1 MICIEKV
8 LTQPVPSDI
17 YTIGAP
23 EDVLFFDIE
32 TTGLSARSAGLYL
45 IGVLTYTADASI
57 AKDRNIAS
65 SSDEAQLS
73 AGPSAHRAAS
83 APTSR
88 TTSPDS
94 NEPEAAGHWTLLQY
108 FCEDV
113 ADEPAVL
120 QAFFELLRTKKILI
134 SYNGDGFD
142 IPFLRHMVE
151 QYRLRAS
158 RPHHS
163 TALHERA
170 NCPATDESAI
180 ADARPLYSFD
190 TVESFDLF
198 KKFRPLKRLLGL
210 PDLKLK
216 SCERFLGIDRE
227 DRFTGGELIEVYF
240 EWQKTKAPALLDT
253 LLLHNAEDI
262 ANLPNLL
269 PLHRYRSLPH
279 SDFQLRAHEC
289 LQDGT
294 TPIVHLSFT
303 LLSPMSPSAHAP
315 VENGTREATD
325 DRRQHDTE
333 TGVSDAREVTNDRRL
348 HCTDAS
354 ENGTREA
361 TDDRR
366 QHGTETDENDA
377 REVTDDRRLHW
388 PALTLPKPMDLR
400 GDFWALH
407 AEGSAVELYV
417 QLFEGE
423 RKLFFADFEHY
434 YYLPAEDQVIH
445 QSLAAF
451 VDRSARKKAC
461 ARNCYQRVSG
471 CFLPECS
478 EVYTPA
484 LRAEY
489 RDKLRYAQYSD
500 TLFDDEAKA
509 VAYLKSFLEAAL

>member
-1 MICIEKV
+1 MICIKKV

-45 IGVLTYTADASI
+45 IGILTYTD
-57 AKDRNIAS
+57 KN
-65 SSDEAQLS
+65 
-73 AGPSAHRAAS
+73 
-83 APTSR
+83 
-88 TTSPDS
+88 
-94 NEPEAAGHWTLLQY
+94 WTLLQY

-120 QAFFELLRTKKILI
+120 QAFFELLCTKKILI

-151 QYRLRAS
+151 QYGLHAP

-163 TALHERA
+163 TAPRDRVDCLD
-170 NCPATDESAI
+170 TDSSTI
-180 ADARPLYSFD
+180 ADTRPLYSFD

-198 KKFRPLKRLLGL
+198 KKFRPLKHLLGL

-269 PLHRYRSLPH
+269 PLLRYRSLPH
-279 SDFQLRAHEC
+279 SDFQLRAHER
-289 LQDGT
+289 LQDGG
-294 TPIVHLSFT
+294 TPLVHLSFT
-303 LLSPMSPSAHAP
+303 LLSPMSPSAHATA
-315 VENGTREATD
+315 ENATREA
-325 DRRQHDTE
+325 
-333 TGVSDAREVTNDRRL
+333 
-348 HCTDAS
+348 
-354 ENGTREA
+354 
-361 TDDRR
+361 
-366 QHGTETDENDA
+366 
-377 REVTDDRRLHW
+377 TDDRRLHW

-423 RKLFFADFEHY
+423 RKLFFTDFEHY

-445 QSLAAF
+445 QSLAEF

-500 TLFDDEAKA
+500 TLFDDEAKT
-509 VAYLKSFLEAAL
+509 VAYLKSFLVYGV

>member
-1 MICIEKV
+1 MIRIEKA

-45 IGVLTYTADASI
+45 IGMLTYTD
-57 AKDRNIAS
+57 KK
-65 SSDEAQLS
+65 
-73 AGPSAHRAAS
+73 
-83 APTSR
+83 
-88 TTSPDS
+88 
-94 NEPEAAGHWTLLQY
+94 WTLLQF

-120 QAFFELLRTKKILI
+120 QAFFELLRTKKTLI

-142 IPFLRHMVE
+142 IPFLRHMLE
-151 QYRLRAS
+151 QYGL
-158 RPHHS
+158 P
-163 TALHERA
+163 
-170 NCPATDESAI
+170 
-180 ADARPLYSFD
+180 YSFD

-198 KKFRPLKRLLGL
+198 KQFRPLKRLLNL

-269 PLHRYRSLPH
+269 PLLRYRALPH
-279 SDFQLRAHEC
+279 SDFQLRAHER
-289 LQDGT
+289 LQDAGT
-294 TPIVHLSFT
+294 PLVHLSFT

-315 VENGTREATD
+315 AENGTREMTD
-325 DRRQHDTE
+325 ARRQHW
-333 TGVSDAREVTNDRRL
+333 
-348 HCTDAS
+348 S
-354 ENGTREA
+354 E
-361 TDDRR
+361 
-366 QHGTETDENDA
+366 H
-377 REVTDDRRLHW
+377 
-388 PALTLPKPMDLR
+388 ALPQPMDLR

-407 AEGSAVELYV
+407 AEGSAIELYV

-445 QSLAAF
+445 QSLAEF

-484 LRAEY
+484 LQAEY

-500 TLFDDEAKA
+500 ALFDDAAKA
-509 VAYLKSFLEAAL
+509 AAYLKSFLEAAL

>member
-1 MICIEKV
+1 MKGKVHMICIEKV

-32 TTGLSARSAGLYL
+32 TTGLSARNAGLYL
-45 IGVLTYTADASI
+45 IGVLTYTAATSI
-57 AKDRNIAS
+57 AEESNTAS
-65 SSDEAQLS
+65 SSDEAQIS
-73 AGPSAHRAAS
+73 AVPSAHRAAS
-83 APTSR
+83 APES
-88 TTSPDS
+88 
-94 NEPEAAGHWTLLQY
+94 AGHWTLLQY

-120 QAFFELLRTKKILI
+120 QAFFELLCTKKILI

-142 IPFLRHMVE
+142 IPFLRHMLE
-151 QYRLRAS
+151 QYGL
-158 RPHHS
+158 P
-163 TALHERA
+163 
-170 NCPATDESAI
+170 
-180 ADARPLYSFD
+180 YSFD

-198 KKFRPLKRLLGL
+198 KKFRPLKHLLGL

-269 PLHRYRSLPH
+269 PLLRYRSLPH
-279 SDFQLRAHEC
+279 SDFRLRAHER
-289 LQDGT
+289 LQDGV
-294 TPIVHLSFT
+294 TPLVHLSFT
-303 LLSPMSPSAHAP
+303 FLSPMPPSAHAP
-315 VENGTREATD
+315 VENGTHEA
-325 DRRQHDTE
+325 
-333 TGVSDAREVTNDRRL
+333 
-348 HCTDAS
+348 
-354 ENGTREA
+354 
-361 TDDRR
+361 
-366 QHGTETDENDA
+366 
-377 REVTDDRRLHW
+377 TDDRRLHW

-445 QSLAAF
+445 QSLAEF

-461 ARNCYQRVSG
+461 ARNCYQRVTG
-471 CFLPECS
+471 CFLPELS

-509 VAYLKSFLEAAL
+509 IAYLKSFLAYGV

>member
-1 MICIEKV
+1 MIRIEKA
-8 LTQPVPSDI
+8 LTQPVPTDI

-45 IGVLTYTADASI
+45 IGILTYTD
-57 AKDRNIAS
+57 KN
-65 SSDEAQLS
+65 
-73 AGPSAHRAAS
+73 
-83 APTSR
+83 
-88 TTSPDS
+88 
-94 NEPEAAGHWTLLQY
+94 WTLLQY

-120 QAFFELLRTKKILI
+120 QAFFTLLRTKKTLI

-142 IPFLRHMVE
+142 IPFLRHMLE
-151 QYRLRAS
+151 QYGL
-158 RPHHS
+158 P
-163 TALHERA
+163 
-170 NCPATDESAI
+170 
-180 ADARPLYSFD
+180 YSFD
-190 TVESFDLF
+190 AVESFDLF
-198 KKFRPLKRLLGL
+198 KQFRPLKRLLNL

-240 EWQKTKAPALLDT
+240 EWQKTKVPALLDT

-269 PLHRYRSLPH
+269 PLLRYRALPH
-279 SDFQLRAHEC
+279 SDFQLRAHER
-289 LQDGT
+289 LQDGG
-294 TPIVHLSFT
+294 TPLVHLSFT
-303 LLSPMSPSAHAP
+303 LLSPMPPSAHAP
-315 VENGTREATD
+315 AKNGTREVQDERRPHCPDTEEND
-325 DRRQHDTE
+325 DR
-333 TGVSDAREVTNDRRL
+333 EVQD
-348 HCTDAS
+348 
-354 ENGTREA
+354 E
-361 TDDRR
+361 RR
-366 QHGTETDENDA
+366 Q
-377 REVTDDRRLHW
+377 HW
-388 PALTLPKPMDLR
+388 PALALPRPMDLR

-445 QSLAAF
+445 QSLAEF

-478 EVYTPA
+478 EVYSPA
-484 LRAEY
+484 LQAEY

-500 TLFDDEAKA
+500 ALFDDEVKA
-509 VAYLKSFLEAAL
+509 AAYLKSFLQTAL

>member
-1 MICIEKV
+1 MIRIEKV

-45 IGVLTYTADASI
+45 IGVLTYTVATSI
-57 AKDRNIAS
+57 AEESNTAS
-65 SSDEAQLS
+65 SSDEAQIS
-73 AGPSAHRAAS
+73 AIPSAHRAAN
-83 APTSR
+83 APTSS
-88 TTSPDS
+88 TASPDTS
-94 NEPEAAGHWTLLQY
+94 APEAAGHWTLLQY
-108 FCEDV
+108 FCENV

-120 QAFFELLRTKKILI
+120 QAFFDLLRTKKILI

-151 QYRLRAS
+151 QYGLRAP

-163 TALHERA
+163 TALHDRVD
-170 NCPATDESAI
+170 CLDTDSSAI
-180 ADARPLYSFD
+180 ADTRPLYSFD

-269 PLHRYRSLPH
+269 PLLRYRSLPH
-279 SDFQLRAHEC
+279 SDFQLRAHER
-289 LQDGT
+289 LQDGG
-294 TPIVHLSFT
+294 TPLVHLSFT

-315 VENGTREATD
+315 AENDTREVMAGRRQHCSGAGENGTREA
-325 DRRQHDTE
+325 
-333 TGVSDAREVTNDRRL
+333 
-348 HCTDAS
+348 
-354 ENGTREA
+354 
-361 TDDRR
+361 
-366 QHGTETDENDA
+366 
-377 REVTDDRRLHW
+377 TDDRRLHW
-388 PALTLPKPMDLR
+388 PALTLPRPMDLR

-445 QSLAAF
+445 QSLAEF

-471 CFLPECS
+471 CFLPEFS

-509 VAYLKSFLEAAL
+509 VAYLKSFLIYGV

>member
-1 MICIEKV
+1 MIRIEKV

-45 IGVLTYTADASI
+45 IGVLTYTD
-57 AKDRNIAS
+57 KN
-65 SSDEAQLS
+65 
-73 AGPSAHRAAS
+73 
-83 APTSR
+83 
-88 TTSPDS
+88 
-94 NEPEAAGHWTLLQY
+94 WTLLQY

-151 QYRLRAS
+151 QYGLRTP

-163 TALHERA
+163 TALHDRA
-170 NCPATDESAI
+170 DCPATDGSTI
-180 ADARPLYSFD
+180 ADAAPLYSFD

-198 KKFRPLKRLLGL
+198 KKFRPLKHLLGL

-269 PLHRYRSLPH
+269 PLLRYRALPH

-289 LQDGT
+289 LQDGG
-294 TPIVHLSFT
+294 TPLVHLSFT
-303 LLSPMSPSAHAP
+303 LLSPMPPSAHAP
-315 VENGTREATD
+315 VENGTRE
-325 DRRQHDTE
+325 
-333 TGVSDAREVTNDRRL
+333 
-348 HCTDAS
+348 
-354 ENGTREA
+354 
-361 TDDRR
+361 
-366 QHGTETDENDA
+366 
-377 REVTDDRRLHW
+377 VTDDRCLHW

-407 AEGSAVELYV
+407 AKGSAVELYV

-445 QSLAAF
+445 QSLAEF

-509 VAYLKSFLEAAL
+509 VTYLKSFLEAYGF

>member
-1 MICIEKV
+1 MIRIEKV

-45 IGVLTYTADASI
+45 IGVLTYTVATSI
-57 AKDRNIAS
+57 AEESNNAS
-65 SSDEAQLS
+65 SSDEAQIS
-73 AGPSAHRAAS
+73 AVPSAHRTAS
-83 APTSR
+83 G
-88 TTSPDS
+88 
-94 NEPEAAGHWTLLQY
+94 PETAGHWTLLQY

-151 QYRLRAS
+151 QYGLRAP

-163 TALHERA
+163 TALHEHA
-170 NCPATDESAI
+170 DCPATDGSTI
-180 ADARPLYSFD
+180 ADAPPLYSFD

-198 KKFRPLKRLLGL
+198 KKFRPLKHLLGL

-269 PLHRYRSLPH
+269 PLLRYRALPH

-289 LQDGT
+289 LQDGG
-294 TPIVHLSFT
+294 TPLVHLSFT

-315 VENGTREATD
+315 
-325 DRRQHDTE
+325 
-333 TGVSDAREVTNDRRL
+333 
-348 HCTDAS
+348 S
-354 ENGTREA
+354 ENA
-361 TDDRR
+361 T
-366 QHGTETDENDA
+366 
-377 REVTDDRRLHW
+377 REVTDDRRLHCIDAGENGNREATEDRRQHW
-388 PALTLPKPMDLR
+388 SALTLPKPMDLR

-407 AEGSAVELYV
+407 AEGRAVELYV

-445 QSLAAF
+445 QSLAEF

-509 VAYLKSFLEAAL
+509 VAYLKSFLEAYGV

>member
-1 MICIEKV
+1 MIRIEKV

-17 YTIGAP
+17 YMIGAP

-32 TTGLSARSAGLYL
+32 TTGLSAHSAGLYL
-45 IGVLTYTADASI
+45 IGILTYTN
-57 AKDRNIAS
+57 KN
-65 SSDEAQLS
+65 
-73 AGPSAHRAAS
+73 
-83 APTSR
+83 
-88 TTSPDS
+88 
-94 NEPEAAGHWTLLQY
+94 WTLLQY

-151 QYRLRAS
+151 QYGLRTP

-163 TALHERA
+163 TALHDRA
-170 NCPATDESAI
+170 DCPATDGSAI

-198 KKFRPLKRLLGL
+198 KKFRPLKHLLGL

-227 DRFTGGELIEVYF
+227 DRLTGGELIEVYF

-269 PLHRYRSLPH
+269 PLLRYRSLPH
-279 SDFQLRAHEC
+279 SDFQLRAHER
-289 LQDGT
+289 LQDGG
-294 TPIVHLSFT
+294 TPLVHLSFT
-303 LLSPMSPSAHAP
+303 LLSPMSPSAHATA
-315 VENGTREATD
+315 ENATREATD
-325 DRRQHDTE
+325 DRR
-333 TGVSDAREVTNDRRL
+333 L
-348 HCTDAS
+348 HCIDAG
-354 ENGTREA
+354 ENGT
-361 TDDRR
+361 
-366 QHGTETDENDA
+366 

-423 RKLFFADFEHY
+423 RKLFFTDFEHY

-445 QSLAAF
+445 QSLAEF

-500 TLFDDEAKA
+500 TLFDNEAKA
-509 VAYLKSFLEAAL
+509 VTYLKSFLEAYGV

>member
-1 MICIEKV
+1 MIRIEKA
-8 LTQPVPSDI
+8 LAQPVPSDI

-45 IGVLTYTADASI
+45 IGLLTYTD
-57 AKDRNIAS
+57 KK
-65 SSDEAQLS
+65 
-73 AGPSAHRAAS
+73 
-83 APTSR
+83 
-88 TTSPDS
+88 
-94 NEPEAAGHWTLLQY
+94 WTLLQF

-120 QAFFELLRTKKILI
+120 QAFFDLLRTKKTLI

-142 IPFLRHMVE
+142 IPFLRHMLE
-151 QYRLRAS
+151 QYGL
-158 RPHHS
+158 P
-163 TALHERA
+163 
-170 NCPATDESAI
+170 
-180 ADARPLYSFD
+180 YSFD
-190 TVESFDLF
+190 AVESFDLF
-198 KKFRPLKRLLGL
+198 KKFRPLKRLLNL

-269 PLHRYRSLPH
+269 PLLRYRSLPH
-279 SDFQLRAHEC
+279 SDFQLCAHER
-289 LQDGT
+289 LQDAGT
-294 TPIVHLSFT
+294 PLVHLSFT
-303 LLSPMSPSAHAP
+303 LLSPMPPSAQVPA
-315 VENGTREATD
+315 ENDG
-325 DRRQHDTE
+325 
-333 TGVSDAREVTNDRRL
+333 REVMDYRRP
-348 HCTDAS
+348 
-354 ENGTREA
+354 
-361 TDDRR
+361 
-366 QHGTETDENDA
+366 
-377 REVTDDRRLHW
+377 HW
-388 PALTLPKPMDLR
+388 PALALPRPMDLR

-445 QSLAAF
+445 QSLAEF

-471 CFLPECS
+471 CFLPEWS
-478 EVYTPA
+478 ELYTPA
-484 LRAEY
+484 LQAEY

-500 TLFDDEAKA
+500 ALFDDEAKA
-509 VAYLKSFLEAAL
+509 VTYLKSFLDTAL

>member
-1 MICIEKV
+1 MKGKVHMIRIEKV

-45 IGVLTYTADASI
+45 IGVLTYTD
-57 AKDRNIAS
+57 KN
-65 SSDEAQLS
+65 
-73 AGPSAHRAAS
+73 
-83 APTSR
+83 
-88 TTSPDS
+88 
-94 NEPEAAGHWTLLQY
+94 WMLLQY

-113 ADEPAVL
+113 SDEPAVL

-151 QYRLRAS
+151 QYGPRAP

-163 TALHERA
+163 TVLHDRA
-170 NCPATDESAI
+170 DCPATDGSAI
-180 ADARPLYSFD
+180 DDTRPLYSFD

-198 KKFRPLKRLLGL
+198 KKFRPLKHLLGL

-269 PLHRYRSLPH
+269 PLLRYRSLPH
-279 SDFQLRAHEC
+279 SDFQLRAHER
-289 LQDGT
+289 LQDGA
-294 TPIVHLSFT
+294 TPLVHLSFT
-303 LLSPMSPSAHAP
+303 LLSPMSPSTHAP
-315 VENGTREATD
+315 AENGT
-325 DRRQHDTE
+325 
-333 TGVSDAREVTNDRRL
+333 
-348 HCTDAS
+348 
-354 ENGTREA
+354 
-361 TDDRR
+361 
-366 QHGTETDENDA
+366 
-377 REVTDDRRLHW
+377 REVTDDRRQHW
-388 PALTLPKPMDLR
+388 PALTLPRPVDLR

-407 AEGSAVELYV
+407 AEGRAVELYV

-445 QSLAAF
+445 QSLAEF

-509 VAYLKSFLEAAL
+509 VTYLKSFLEAYGV

>member
-1 MICIEKV
+1 MICIEKA

-45 IGVLTYTADASI
+45 IGVLTYT
-57 AKDRNIAS
+57 
-65 SSDEAQLS
+65 
-73 AGPSAHRAAS
+73 
-83 APTSR
+83 
-88 TTSPDS
+88 
-94 NEPEAAGHWTLLQY
+94 PETAGHWTLLQY

-113 ADEPAVL
+113 TDEPAVL

-151 QYRLRAS
+151 QYGLRAP

-163 TALHERA
+163 TALHDRA
-170 NCPATDESAI
+170 DCPATDGSAI
-180 ADARPLYSFD
+180 ADAPLLYNFD

-198 KKFRPLKRLLGL
+198 KKFRPLKHLLGL

-240 EWQKTKAPALLDT
+240 EWQKTKVPALLDT

-269 PLHRYRSLPH
+269 PLLRYRALPH
-279 SDFQLRAHEC
+279 SDFQLRAHER
-289 LQDGT
+289 LQDSA
-294 TPIVHLSFT
+294 TPLVHLSFT

-315 VENGTREATD
+315 AESGTRGATDDRRQHHPGAGENGTREATD
-325 DRRQHDTE
+325 DRRQHCSGD
-333 TGVSDAREVTNDRRL
+333 G
-348 HCTDAS
+348 
-354 ENGTREA
+354 ENST
-361 TDDRR
+361 
-366 QHGTETDENDA
+366 
-377 REVTDDRRLHW
+377 REVTDDRRQHW

-407 AEGSAVELYV
+407 AEGSTVELYV

-445 QSLAAF
+445 QSLAEF

-509 VAYLKSFLEAAL
+509 VTYLKSFLEAYGV

>member
-1 MICIEKV
+1 MIRIEKV

-45 IGVLTYTADASI
+45 IGVLTYTD
-57 AKDRNIAS
+57 KN
-65 SSDEAQLS
+65 
-73 AGPSAHRAAS
+73 
-83 APTSR
+83 
-88 TTSPDS
+88 
-94 NEPEAAGHWTLLQY
+94 WTLLQY

-151 QYRLRAS
+151 QYGLRAP

-163 TALHERA
+163 TALHDRA
-170 NCPATDESAI
+170 DCPATDGSAI
-180 ADARPLYSFD
+180 DDTRPLYSFD

-198 KKFRPLKRLLGL
+198 KKFRPLKHLLGL

-240 EWQKTKAPALLDT
+240 EWQKTKTPALLDT

-269 PLHRYRSLPH
+269 PLLRYRSLPH
-279 SDFQLRAHEC
+279 SDFQLRAHERDEC
-289 LQDGT
+289 T
-294 TPIVHLSFT
+294 IHLHY
-303 LLSPMSPSAHAP
+303 LS
-315 VENGTREATD
+315 
-325 DRRQHDTE
+325 
-333 TGVSDAREVTNDRRL
+333 
-348 HCTDAS
+348 
-354 ENGTREA
+354 
-361 TDDRR
+361 
-366 QHGTETDENDA
+366 
-377 REVTDDRRLHW
+377 
-388 PALTLPKPMDLR
+388 ALTLPKPMDLR

-445 QSLAAF
+445 QSLAEF

-509 VAYLKSFLEAAL
+509 VAYLKSFLIYGV

>member
-1 MICIEKV
+1 MQTTAVLLLCLPAFPAFESFISLPIIKGKVHMIRIEKA

-45 IGVLTYTADASI
+45 IGMLTYTD
-57 AKDRNIAS
+57 KN
-65 SSDEAQLS
+65 
-73 AGPSAHRAAS
+73 
-83 APTSR
+83 
-88 TTSPDS
+88 
-94 NEPEAAGHWTLLQY
+94 WTLLQF

-120 QAFFELLRTKKILI
+120 QAFFDLLRTKKTLI

-151 QYRLRAS
+151 QYGL
-158 RPHHS
+158 P
-163 TALHERA
+163 
-170 NCPATDESAI
+170 
-180 ADARPLYSFD
+180 YSFD

-198 KKFRPLKRLLGL
+198 KKFRPLKRLLNL

-269 PLHRYRSLPH
+269 PLLRYRALPH
-279 SDFQLRAHEC
+279 SDFQLRAHER
-289 LQDGT
+289 DERT
-294 TPIVHLSFT
+294 IHLHYLST
-303 LLSPMSPSAHAP
+303 L
-315 VENGTREATD
+315 
-325 DRRQHDTE
+325 
-333 TGVSDAREVTNDRRL
+333 
-348 HCTDAS
+348 
-354 ENGTREA
+354 
-361 TDDRR
+361 
-366 QHGTETDENDA
+366 
-377 REVTDDRRLHW
+377 
-388 PALTLPKPMDLR
+388 ALPRPMDLR
-400 GDFWALH
+400 EDFWALH
-407 AEGSAVELYV
+407 AEGSAIELYV

-445 QSLAAF
+445 QSLAEF

-484 LRAEY
+484 LQAEY

-500 TLFDDEAKA
+500 ALFDDAAKA
-509 VAYLKSFLEAAL
+509 AAYLKSFLEAAL

>member
-1 MICIEKV
+1 MICIKKV

-45 IGVLTYTADASI
+45 IGILTYTD
-57 AKDRNIAS
+57 KN
-65 SSDEAQLS
+65 
-73 AGPSAHRAAS
+73 
-83 APTSR
+83 
-88 TTSPDS
+88 
-94 NEPEAAGHWTLLQY
+94 WTLLQY

-120 QAFFELLRTKKILI
+120 QAFFELLCTKKILI

-151 QYRLRAS
+151 QYGLHAP

-163 TALHERA
+163 TAPRDRVDCLD
-170 NCPATDESAI
+170 TDSSTI
-180 ADARPLYSFD
+180 ADTRPLYSFD

-198 KKFRPLKRLLGL
+198 KKFRPLKHLLGL

-269 PLHRYRSLPH
+269 PLLRYRSLPH

-289 LQDGT
+289 LKDGG
-294 TPIVHLSFT
+294 TPLVHLSFT
-303 LLSPMSPSAHAP
+303 LLLPMSPSAHAP
-315 VENGTREATD
+315 AENATREATD
-325 DRRQHDTE
+325 DRRQHRI
-333 TGVSDAREVTNDRRL
+333 DAG
-348 HCTDAS
+348 
-354 ENGTREA
+354 ENGTRKATDDRHLHWPDAGENDTREA

-366 QHGTETDENDA
+366 QH
-377 REVTDDRRLHW
+377 W
-388 PALTLPKPMDLR
+388 PALTLPRPMDLR

-445 QSLAAF
+445 QSLAEF

-478 EVYTPA
+478 EVYTPT

-509 VAYLKSFLEAAL
+509 VTYLKSFLEAYGV

>member
-1 MICIEKV
+1 MIRIEKA

-23 EDVLFFDIE
+23 EGVLFFDIE

-45 IGVLTYTADASI
+45 IGLLTYTD
-57 AKDRNIAS
+57 KK
-65 SSDEAQLS
+65 
-73 AGPSAHRAAS
+73 
-83 APTSR
+83 
-88 TTSPDS
+88 
-94 NEPEAAGHWTLLQY
+94 WTLLQF

-120 QAFFELLRTKKILI
+120 QAFFDLLRTKKTLI

-142 IPFLRHMVE
+142 IPFLRHMLE
-151 QYRLRAS
+151 QYGL
-158 RPHHS
+158 P
-163 TALHERA
+163 
-170 NCPATDESAI
+170 
-180 ADARPLYSFD
+180 YSFD
-190 TVESFDLF
+190 AVESFDLF
-198 KKFRPLKRLLGL
+198 KQFRPLKRLLNL

-240 EWQKTKAPALLDT
+240 EWQKTKVPALLDT

-269 PLHRYRSLPH
+269 PLLRYRTLPH
-279 SDFQLRAHEC
+279 SDFQLRAHER
-289 LQDGT
+289 LQDAGT
-294 TPIVHLSFT
+294 PLVHLSFT
-303 LLSPMSPSAHAP
+303 LLSPMPTSAQVPA
-315 VENGTREATD
+315 ENDEREVMD
-325 DRRQHDTE
+325 HRRQH
-333 TGVSDAREVTNDRRL
+333 
-348 HCTDAS
+348 
-354 ENGTREA
+354 
-361 TDDRR
+361 
-366 QHGTETDENDA
+366 
-377 REVTDDRRLHW
+377 W
-388 PALTLPKPMDLR
+388 PEHALPQPMDLR

-445 QSLAAF
+445 QSLAEF

-471 CFLPECS
+471 CFLPEWS
-478 EVYTPA
+478 ELYTPA
-484 LRAEY
+484 LQAEY

-500 TLFDDEAKA
+500 ALFDDEAKA
-509 VAYLKSFLEAAL
+509 VTYLKSFLDTAL

>member
-1 MICIEKV
+1 MNRKVHMIRIEKA
-8 LTQPVPSDI
+8 LTQPVPSDL
-17 YTIGAP
+17 YMIGAP
-23 EDVLFFDIE
+23 KDVLFFDIE

-45 IGVLTYTADASI
+45 IGVLAYTDKS
-57 AKDRNIAS
+57 
-65 SSDEAQLS
+65 
-73 AGPSAHRAAS
+73 
-83 APTSR
+83 
-88 TTSPDS
+88 
-94 NEPEAAGHWTLLQY
+94 WTLLQF

-120 QAFFELLRTKKILI
+120 QAFFELLHTKKILV

-151 QYRLRAS
+151 QYGL
-158 RPHHS
+158 P
-163 TALHERA
+163 
-170 NCPATDESAI
+170 
-180 ADARPLYSFD
+180 YSFD

-198 KKFRPLKRLLGL
+198 KKFRPLKRLLNL

-269 PLHRYRSLPH
+269 PLLRYRALPH
-279 SDFQLRAHEC
+279 SDFQLRAHER
-289 LQDGT
+289 LQDGA
-294 TPIVHLSFT
+294 TPLVHLSFT
-303 LLSPMSPSAHAP
+303 LLPPMSPSAHAP
-315 VENGTREATD
+315 AESD
-325 DRRQHDTE
+325 D
-333 TGVSDAREVTNDRRL
+333 
-348 HCTDAS
+348 
-354 ENGTREA
+354 
-361 TDDRR
+361 
-366 QHGTETDENDA
+366 
-377 REVTDDRRLHW
+377 REVTDARRPHC
-388 PALTLPKPMDLR
+388 PEHALPQPMDLR

-407 AEGSAVELYV
+407 AEGCAVELYV

-423 RKLFFADFEHY
+423 RKLFFADFENY

-445 QSLAAF
+445 QSLAEF

-461 ARNCYQRVSG
+461 ARNCYQRVTG

-484 LRAEY
+484 LQAEY

-500 TLFDDEAKA
+500 ALFDDEAKA
-509 VAYLKSFLEAAL
+509 VTYLKSFLDTAL

>member
-1 MICIEKV
+1 MIRIEKA

-45 IGVLTYTADASI
+45 IGMLTYTD
-57 AKDRNIAS
+57 KK
-65 SSDEAQLS
+65 
-73 AGPSAHRAAS
+73 
-83 APTSR
+83 
-88 TTSPDS
+88 
-94 NEPEAAGHWTLLQY
+94 WTLLQF

-120 QAFFELLRTKKILI
+120 QAFFELLHTKKTLI

-142 IPFLRHMVE
+142 IPFLRHMLE
-151 QYRLRAS
+151 QYGL
-158 RPHHS
+158 P
-163 TALHERA
+163 
-170 NCPATDESAI
+170 
-180 ADARPLYSFD
+180 YSFD
-190 TVESFDLF
+190 AIESFDLF
-198 KKFRPLKRLLGL
+198 KQFRPLKRLLNL

-240 EWQKTKAPALLDT
+240 EWQKMKAPALLDT

-269 PLHRYRSLPH
+269 PLLRYRALPH
-279 SDFQLRAHEC
+279 SDFQLRAHER
-289 LQDGT
+289 DERT
-294 TPIVHLSFT
+294 IHLHY
-303 LLSPMSPSAHAP
+303 LS
-315 VENGTREATD
+315 T
-325 DRRQHDTE
+325 
-333 TGVSDAREVTNDRRL
+333 
-348 HCTDAS
+348 
-354 ENGTREA
+354 
-361 TDDRR
+361 
-366 QHGTETDENDA
+366 
-377 REVTDDRRLHW
+377 
-388 PALTLPKPMDLR
+388 LTLPRPMDLR

-423 RKLFFADFEHY
+423 RKLFFTDFEHY

-445 QSLAAF
+445 QSLAEF

-461 ARNCYQRVSG
+461 ARNCYQRVTG

-484 LRAEY
+484 LQAEY

-500 TLFDDEAKA
+500 ALFDDVAKA
-509 VAYLKSFLEAAL
+509 AAYLKSFLDTAL

>member
-1 MICIEKV
+1 MIRIEKA

-57 AKDRNIAS
+57 ARESNIIAS
-65 SSDEAQLS
+65 LDT
-73 AGPSAHRAAS
+73 S
-83 APTSR
+83 APES
-88 TTSPDS
+88 
-94 NEPEAAGHWTLLQY
+94 AGHWTLLQY

-142 IPFLRHMVE
+142 IPFLRHMLE
-151 QYRLRAS
+151 QYGL
-158 RPHHS
+158 P
-163 TALHERA
+163 
-170 NCPATDESAI
+170 
-180 ADARPLYSFD
+180 YSFD

-198 KKFRPLKRLLGL
+198 KKFRPLKRLLDL

-269 PLHRYRSLPH
+269 PLLRYRSLPH
-279 SDFQLRAHEC
+279 SDFRLRAHER
-289 LQDGT
+289 LQDGA
-294 TPIVHLSFT
+294 TPLVHLSFT
-303 LLSPMSPSAHAP
+303 FLSPMPPSAHAS
-315 VENGTREATD
+315 VENDIREA
-325 DRRQHDTE
+325 
-333 TGVSDAREVTNDRRL
+333 
-348 HCTDAS
+348 
-354 ENGTREA
+354 
-361 TDDRR
+361 
-366 QHGTETDENDA
+366 
-377 REVTDDRRLHW
+377 TDDRRLHW

-445 QSLAAF
+445 QSLAEF

-509 VAYLKSFLEAAL
+509 IAYLKSFLVYGV

>member
-1 MICIEKV
+1 MQTTAVLLLCLPAFPAFESFISLPIIKGKVHMIRIEKA

-45 IGVLTYTADASI
+45 IGMLTYTD
-57 AKDRNIAS
+57 KN
-65 SSDEAQLS
+65 
-73 AGPSAHRAAS
+73 
-83 APTSR
+83 
-88 TTSPDS
+88 
-94 NEPEAAGHWTLLQY
+94 WTLLQF

-120 QAFFELLRTKKILI
+120 QALFDLLRTKKTLI

-151 QYRLRAS
+151 QYGL
-158 RPHHS
+158 P
-163 TALHERA
+163 
-170 NCPATDESAI
+170 
-180 ADARPLYSFD
+180 YSFD

-198 KKFRPLKRLLGL
+198 KKFRPLKRLLNL

-269 PLHRYRSLPH
+269 PLLRYRALPH
-279 SDFQLRAHEC
+279 SDFQLRAHER
-289 LQDGT
+289 DERT
-294 TPIVHLSFT
+294 IHLHYLST
-303 LLSPMSPSAHAP
+303 L
-315 VENGTREATD
+315 
-325 DRRQHDTE
+325 
-333 TGVSDAREVTNDRRL
+333 
-348 HCTDAS
+348 
-354 ENGTREA
+354 
-361 TDDRR
+361 
-366 QHGTETDENDA
+366 
-377 REVTDDRRLHW
+377 
-388 PALTLPKPMDLR
+388 ALPRPMDLR
-400 GDFWALH
+400 EDFWALH
-407 AEGSAVELYV
+407 AEGSAIELYV

-445 QSLAAF
+445 QSLAEF

-484 LRAEY
+484 LQAEY

-500 TLFDDEAKA
+500 ALFDDAAKA
-509 VAYLKSFLEAAL
+509 AAYLKSFLEAAL

>member
-1 MICIEKV
+1 MIRIEKV

-45 IGVLTYTADASI
+45 IGVLTYTD
-57 AKDRNIAS
+57 KN
-65 SSDEAQLS
+65 
-73 AGPSAHRAAS
+73 
-83 APTSR
+83 
-88 TTSPDS
+88 
-94 NEPEAAGHWTLLQY
+94 WTLLQY

-142 IPFLRHMVE
+142 IPFLLHMVE
-151 QYRLRAS
+151 QYGL
-158 RPHHS
+158 P
-163 TALHERA
+163 
-170 NCPATDESAI
+170 
-180 ADARPLYSFD
+180 YSFD

-198 KKFRPLKRLLGL
+198 KKFRPLKHLLGL

-240 EWQKTKAPALLDT
+240 EWQKTKMPALLDT

-269 PLHRYRSLPH
+269 PLLRYRALPH
-279 SDFQLRAHEC
+279 SNFQLRAHER

-294 TPIVHLSFT
+294 TPLVHLSFT

-315 VENGTREATD
+315 VEN
-325 DRRQHDTE
+325 DTH
-333 TGVSDAREVTNDRRL
+333 EVTEARRL
-348 HCTDAS
+348 HCTDAGENDTREVMAGRRQHCIDTG

-366 QHGTETDENDA
+366 Q
-377 REVTDDRRLHW
+377 HW

-445 QSLAAF
+445 QSLAEF

-509 VAYLKSFLEAAL
+509 VAYLKSFLIYGV

>member
-1 MICIEKV
+1 MKGKVHMIRIEKV

-17 YTIGAP
+17 YMIGAP

-45 IGVLTYTADASI
+45 IGVLTYTD
-57 AKDRNIAS
+57 KN
-65 SSDEAQLS
+65 
-73 AGPSAHRAAS
+73 
-83 APTSR
+83 
-88 TTSPDS
+88 
-94 NEPEAAGHWTLLQY
+94 WTLLQY

-151 QYRLRAS
+151 QYGLRAP

-163 TALHERA
+163 TALHDRVD
-170 NCPATDESAI
+170 CPATDGSAI
-180 ADARPLYSFD
+180 ADAPPLYSFD

-198 KKFRPLKRLLGL
+198 KKFRPLKHLLGL

-269 PLHRYRSLPH
+269 PLLRYRSLPH

-289 LQDGT
+289 LQDGG
-294 TPIVHLSFT
+294 TPLVHLSFT
-303 LLSPMSPSAHAP
+303 LLSPMSPYAHAP
-315 VENGTREATD
+315 AENATREVTDDRRLHCIDASENATREATD
-325 DRRQHDTE
+325 DRRQH
-333 TGVSDAREVTNDRRL
+333 
-348 HCTDAS
+348 
-354 ENGTREA
+354 
-361 TDDRR
+361 
-366 QHGTETDENDA
+366 
-377 REVTDDRRLHW
+377 W
-388 PALTLPKPMDLR
+388 PALTLPRPMDLR

-407 AEGSAVELYV
+407 AEGRAVELYV

-445 QSLAAF
+445 QSLAEF

-509 VAYLKSFLEAAL
+509 VTYLKSFLVYGV

>member
-1 MICIEKV
+1 MQTTAVLLLCLPAFPAFESFISLPIIKGKVHMIRIEKA

-45 IGVLTYTADASI
+45 IGLLTYTD
-57 AKDRNIAS
+57 KK
-65 SSDEAQLS
+65 
-73 AGPSAHRAAS
+73 
-83 APTSR
+83 
-88 TTSPDS
+88 
-94 NEPEAAGHWTLLQY
+94 WTLLQF

-120 QAFFELLRTKKILI
+120 QAFFDLLRTKKTLI

-151 QYRLRAS
+151 QYGL
-158 RPHHS
+158 P
-163 TALHERA
+163 
-170 NCPATDESAI
+170 
-180 ADARPLYSFD
+180 YSFD

-198 KKFRPLKRLLGL
+198 KKFRPLKRLLNL

-269 PLHRYRSLPH
+269 PLLRYRALPH
-279 SDFQLRAHEC
+279 SDFQLRAHER
-289 LQDGT
+289 DERT
-294 TPIVHLSFT
+294 IHLHYLST
-303 LLSPMSPSAHAP
+303 LALPQPM
-315 VENGTREATD
+315 N
-325 DRRQHDTE
+325 
-333 TGVSDAREVTNDRRL
+333 
-348 HCTDAS
+348 
-354 ENGTREA
+354 
-361 TDDRR
+361 
-366 QHGTETDENDA
+366 
-377 REVTDDRRLHW
+377 
-388 PALTLPKPMDLR
+388 LR

-445 QSLAAF
+445 QSLAEF

-484 LRAEY
+484 LQAEY
-489 RDKLRYAQYSD
+489 RDKLRYAQYND
-500 TLFDDEAKA
+500 ALFDDKTKA
-509 VAYLKSFLEAAL
+509 AAYLKSFLEAAL

>member
-1 MICIEKV
+1 MIRIEKA

-45 IGVLTYTADASI
+45 IGVLTYTDKS
-57 AKDRNIAS
+57 
-65 SSDEAQLS
+65 
-73 AGPSAHRAAS
+73 
-83 APTSR
+83 
-88 TTSPDS
+88 
-94 NEPEAAGHWTLLQY
+94 WTLLQF

-120 QAFFELLRTKKILI
+120 QAFFELLRTKKTLI

-151 QYRLRAS
+151 QYGL
-158 RPHHS
+158 P
-163 TALHERA
+163 
-170 NCPATDESAI
+170 
-180 ADARPLYSFD
+180 YSFD
-190 TVESFDLF
+190 AVESFDLF

-269 PLHRYRSLPH
+269 PLLRYRALPH
-279 SDFQLRAHEC
+279 SDFQLRAHER
-289 LQDGT
+289 LQDGA
-294 TPIVHLSFT
+294 TPLVHLSFT
-303 LLSPMSPSAHAP
+303 LLPPMSPSAHAP
-315 VENGTREATD
+315 A
-325 DRRQHDTE
+325 
-333 TGVSDAREVTNDRRL
+333 
-348 HCTDAS
+348 
-354 ENGTREA
+354 
-361 TDDRR
+361 
-366 QHGTETDENDA
+366 ENDA
-377 REVTDDRRLHW
+377 REVMDARRQHW
-388 PALTLPKPMDLR
+388 PEHALPKPMDLR

-407 AEGSAVELYV
+407 AEGSTVELYV

-445 QSLAAF
+445 QSLAEF

-484 LRAEY
+484 LQAEY

-500 TLFDDEAKA
+500 ALFDDAAKA
-509 VAYLKSFLEAAL
+509 VAYLKSFLETAL

>member
-45 IGVLTYTADASI
+45 IGILTYTADASI
-57 AKDRNIAS
+57 AKDSNIAV
-65 SSDEAQLS
+65 SSDEAEISVPSALS
-73 AGPSAHRAAS
+73 AAS
-83 APTSR
+83 TPTSHI
-88 TTSPDS
+88 TASPDRS
-94 NEPEAAGHWTLLQY
+94 EPKAAGHWTLLQY

-151 QYRLRAS
+151 QYGLRIP

-163 TALHERA
+163 TALHDCA
-170 NCPATDESAI
+170 DCPGTDRSAI
-180 ADARPLYSFD
+180 DDTRPLYSFD

-198 KKFRPLKRLLGL
+198 KKFRPLKHLLGL

-269 PLHRYRSLPH
+269 PLLRYRSLTH
-279 SDFQLRAHEC
+279 SDFRLRAHER
-289 LQDGT
+289 LQDGS
-294 TPIVHLSFT
+294 TPLVHLSFT
-303 LLSPMSPSAHAP
+303 FLSPMPPSAHAS

-325 DRRQHDTE
+325 DRRQHDTDA
-333 TGVSDAREVTNDRRL
+333 GGSDTREATDDRHL
-348 HCTDAS
+348 HWPDAD
-354 ENGTREA
+354 ENATREA

-366 QHGTETDENDA
+366 Q
-377 REVTDDRRLHW
+377 HW

-445 QSLAAF
+445 QSLAEF

-478 EVYTPA
+478 EIYTPA

-509 VAYLKSFLEAAL
+509 VTYLKSFLEVYGV

>member
-32 TTGLSARSAGLYL
+32 TTGLSARNAGLYL
-45 IGVLTYTADASI
+45 IGVLTYTAATSI
-57 AKDRNIAS
+57 AEESNTAS
-65 SSDEAQLS
+65 SSDEAQIS
-73 AGPSAHRAAS
+73 AVPSAHRAAS
-83 APTSR
+83 APES
-88 TTSPDS
+88 
-94 NEPEAAGHWTLLQY
+94 AGHWTLLQC

-142 IPFLRHMVE
+142 IPFLRHMLE
-151 QYRLRAS
+151 QYGL
-158 RPHHS
+158 P
-163 TALHERA
+163 
-170 NCPATDESAI
+170 
-180 ADARPLYSFD
+180 YSFD
-190 TVESFDLF
+190 IVESFDLF
-198 KKFRPLKRLLGL
+198 KKFRPLKRLLDL

-269 PLHRYRSLPH
+269 PLLRYRSLPH
-279 SDFQLRAHEC
+279 SDFRLRAHER
-289 LQDGT
+289 LQDGA
-294 TPIVHLSFT
+294 TPLVHLSFT
-303 LLSPMSPSAHAP
+303 FLSPMPPSAQVPA
-315 VENGTREATD
+315 ENDEREVTDARRLHCPDAGENDGREVMD
-325 DRRQHDTE
+325 DRRQHCPDTGE
-333 TGVSDAREVTNDRRL
+333 NDDREVMDARHQ
-348 HCTDAS
+348 HCPELA
-354 ENGTREA
+354 
-361 TDDRR
+361 
-366 QHGTETDENDA
+366 
-377 REVTDDRRLHW
+377 
-388 PALTLPKPMDLR
+388 LPKPLELR
-400 GDFWALH
+400 GDFWVLH
-407 AEGSAVELYV
+407 AEGCAVELYV

-423 RKLFFADFEHY
+423 RKLFFADFENY

-445 QSLAAF
+445 RALAEF

-461 ARNCYQRVSG
+461 ARNCYQRVTG
-471 CFLPECS
+471 CFLPEWS

-500 TLFDDEAKA
+500 MLFDDEAKA
-509 VAYLKSFLEAAL
+509 IAYLKSFLEVYGV

>member
-1 MICIEKV
+1 MKGKVHMIRIEKA

-32 TTGLSARSAGLYL
+32 TTGLSARSASLYL
-45 IGVLTYTADASI
+45 IGVLTYTAAASI
-57 AKDRNIAS
+57 AEESNTAS
-65 SSDEAQLS
+65 SSDEAQIS
-73 AGPSAHRAAS
+73 AVPSAHRAAS
-83 APTSR
+83 AP
-88 TTSPDS
+88 
-94 NEPEAAGHWTLLQY
+94 EAAGHWMLLQY

-113 ADEPAVL
+113 SDEPAVL

-151 QYRLRAS
+151 QYGLRAP

-163 TALHERA
+163 TALHDRVD
-170 NCPATDESAI
+170 CPATDGSAI

-198 KKFRPLKRLLGL
+198 KKFRPLKHLLGL

-269 PLHRYRSLPH
+269 PLLLYRALPH

-289 LQDGT
+289 LQDGG
-294 TPIVHLSFT
+294 TPLVHLSFT

-315 VENGTREATD
+315 AENATREVTD
-325 DRRQHDTE
+325 DRRQH
-333 TGVSDAREVTNDRRL
+333 
-348 HCTDAS
+348 CIDAS

-366 QHGTETDENDA
+366 QHCSGAGENGT
-377 REVTDDRRLHW
+377 REATDDRRQHW
-388 PALTLPKPMDLR
+388 SALTLPKPMDLR

-407 AEGSAVELYV
+407 AEGRAVELYV

-445 QSLAAF
+445 QSLAEF

-471 CFLPECS
+471 CFLPEFS

-500 TLFDDEAKA
+500 VIFDDETKA
-509 VAYLKSFLEAAL
+509 VAYLKSFLEAYINTPV

>member
-1 MICIEKV
+1 MIRIEKV

-32 TTGLSARSAGLYL
+32 TTGLSARSASLYL
-45 IGVLTYTADASI
+45 IGELTYTD
-57 AKDRNIAS
+57 KN
-65 SSDEAQLS
+65 
-73 AGPSAHRAAS
+73 
-83 APTSR
+83 
-88 TTSPDS
+88 
-94 NEPEAAGHWTLLQY
+94 WTLLQY

-151 QYRLRAS
+151 QYGLRTP
-158 RPHHS
+158 RPHRS
-163 TALHERA
+163 TALHDCA
-170 NCPATDESAI
+170 DCPATDESAI

-198 KKFRPLKRLLGL
+198 KKFRPLKHLLGL

-269 PLHRYRSLPH
+269 PLLRYRSLPH
-279 SDFQLRAHEC
+279 SNFQFRAHER

-294 TPIVHLSFT
+294 TPLVHLSFT

-315 VENGTREATD
+315 VEN
-325 DRRQHDTE
+325 DTH
-333 TGVSDAREVTNDRRL
+333 EVTEACRL
-348 HCTDAS
+348 HCTDA
-354 ENGTREA
+354 G
-361 TDDRR
+361 
-366 QHGTETDENDA
+366 ENDT
-377 REVTDDRRLHW
+377 REVTDDRRQHW

-445 QSLAAF
+445 QSLAEF

-461 ARNCYQRVSG
+461 ARNCYQRVTG
-471 CFLPECS
+471 CFLPEWS

-484 LRAEY
+484 LQAEY

-500 TLFDDEAKA
+500 ALFDDESKA
-509 VAYLKSFLEAAL
+509 VTYLKSFLEAAL

>member
-1 MICIEKV
+1 MIRIEKA

-45 IGVLTYTADASI
+45 IGVLTYTN
-57 AKDRNIAS
+57 KK
-65 SSDEAQLS
+65 
-73 AGPSAHRAAS
+73 
-83 APTSR
+83 
-88 TTSPDS
+88 
-94 NEPEAAGHWTLLQY
+94 WTLLQF

-120 QAFFELLRTKKILI
+120 QAFFELLRTKKALI

-142 IPFLRHMVE
+142 IPFLRHMLE
-151 QYRLRAS
+151 QYGL
-158 RPHHS
+158 P
-163 TALHERA
+163 
-170 NCPATDESAI
+170 
-180 ADARPLYSFD
+180 YSFD
-190 TVESFDLF
+190 AVESFDLF
-198 KKFRPLKRLLGL
+198 KKFRPLKRLLNL

-240 EWQKTKAPALLDT
+240 EWQKTKVPALLDT

-269 PLHRYRSLPH
+269 PLLRYRALPH
-279 SDFQLRAHEC
+279 SDFQLRAHER
-289 LQDGT
+289 LQDGG
-294 TPIVHLSFT
+294 TPLVHLSFT
-303 LLSPMSPSAHAP
+303 LLSPMPPSAHAP
-315 VENGTREATD
+315 VENGTREVQD
-325 DRRQHDTE
+325 ERRQHW
-333 TGVSDAREVTNDRRL
+333 
-348 HCTDAS
+348 S
-354 ENGTREA
+354 E
-361 TDDRR
+361 
-366 QHGTETDENDA
+366 H
-377 REVTDDRRLHW
+377 
-388 PALTLPKPMDLR
+388 ALPQPMDLR

-445 QSLAAF
+445 QSLAEF

-461 ARNCYQRVSG
+461 ARNCYQRVTG

-484 LRAEY
+484 LQAEY

-500 TLFDDEAKA
+500 ALFDDEAKA
-509 VAYLKSFLEAAL
+509 AAYLKSFLEAAL

>member
-1 MICIEKV
+1 MIRIEKT

-45 IGVLTYTADASI
+45 IGMLTYTD
-57 AKDRNIAS
+57 KN
-65 SSDEAQLS
+65 
-73 AGPSAHRAAS
+73 
-83 APTSR
+83 
-88 TTSPDS
+88 
-94 NEPEAAGHWTLLQY
+94 WTLLQF

-120 QAFFELLRTKKILI
+120 QAFFELLRTKKTLI

-142 IPFLRHMVE
+142 IPFLRHMLE
-151 QYRLRAS
+151 QYGL
-158 RPHHS
+158 P
-163 TALHERA
+163 
-170 NCPATDESAI
+170 
-180 ADARPLYSFD
+180 YSFD
-190 TVESFDLF
+190 AVESFDLF
-198 KKFRPLKRLLGL
+198 KKFRPLKRLLNL

-240 EWQKTKAPALLDT
+240 EWQKTKVPALLDT

-269 PLHRYRSLPH
+269 PLLRYRALPH
-279 SDFQLRAHEC
+279 SDFQLRAHER
-289 LQDGT
+289 LQDAGT
-294 TPIVHLSFT
+294 LLVHLSFT
-303 LLSPMSPSAHAP
+303 LLSPMPPSAHTPA
-315 VENGTREATD
+315 ENDTREMTD
-325 DRRQHDTE
+325 ERGLHCPDAGVNGAREVMDHRRQHWT
-333 TGVSDAREVTNDRRL
+333 
-348 HCTDAS
+348 
-354 ENGTREA
+354 
-361 TDDRR
+361 
-366 QHGTETDENDA
+366 
-377 REVTDDRRLHW
+377 
-388 PALTLPKPMDLR
+388 ALALPRPMDLK

-445 QSLAAF
+445 QSLAEF

-484 LRAEY
+484 LQAEY

-500 TLFDDEAKA
+500 ALFDDAAKA
-509 VAYLKSFLEAAL
+509 ATYLKSFLQTAL

>member
-1 MICIEKV
+1 MKGKIHMICIEKA

-45 IGVLTYTADASI
+45 IGVLTYT
-57 AKDRNIAS
+57 
-65 SSDEAQLS
+65 
-73 AGPSAHRAAS
+73 
-83 APTSR
+83 
-88 TTSPDS
+88 
-94 NEPEAAGHWTLLQY
+94 PEAAGHWTLLQY

-113 ADEPAVL
+113 SDEPAVL

-151 QYRLRAS
+151 QYGLRAP

-163 TALHERA
+163 TALHDRA
-170 NCPATDESAI
+170 DCPATDGSAI
-180 ADARPLYSFD
+180 ADAPPLYSFD

-198 KKFRPLKRLLGL
+198 KKFRPLKHLLGL

-240 EWQKTKAPALLDT
+240 EWQKTKVPALLDT

-269 PLHRYRSLPH
+269 PLLRYRSLPH
-279 SDFQLRAHEC
+279 SDFQLRTHEC
-289 LQDGT
+289 LQDGG
-294 TPIVHLSFT
+294 TPLVHLSFT

-315 VENGTREATD
+315 AENATREVTE
-325 DRRQHDTE
+325 DRRQ
-333 TGVSDAREVTNDRRL
+333 
-348 HCTDAS
+348 
-354 ENGTREA
+354 
-361 TDDRR
+361 
-366 QHGTETDENDA
+366 
-377 REVTDDRRLHW
+377 HW

-407 AEGSAVELYV
+407 AEGSTVELYV

-445 QSLAAF
+445 QSLAEF

-509 VAYLKSFLEAAL
+509 VTYLKSFLVYGV

>member
-1 MICIEKV
+1 MKGKVHMICIEKA

-57 AKDRNIAS
+57 ARESNIIAS
-65 SSDEAQLS
+65 LDT
-73 AGPSAHRAAS
+73 S
-83 APTSR
+83 APES
-88 TTSPDS
+88 
-94 NEPEAAGHWTLLQY
+94 AGHWTLLQY

-142 IPFLRHMVE
+142 IPFLRHMLE
-151 QYRLRAS
+151 QYGL
-158 RPHHS
+158 P
-163 TALHERA
+163 
-170 NCPATDESAI
+170 
-180 ADARPLYSFD
+180 YSFD
-190 TVESFDLF
+190 TVESFDLL
-198 KKFRPLKRLLGL
+198 KKFRPLKRLLDL

-240 EWQKTKAPALLDT
+240 EWQKTKTPALLDT

-269 PLHRYRSLPH
+269 PLLRYRVLPH
-279 SDFQLRAHEC
+279 SDFRLRAHER
-289 LQDGT
+289 LQDGV
-294 TPIVHLSFT
+294 TPLVHLSFT
-303 LLSPMSPSAHAP
+303 FLSPMPPSAHAS
-315 VENGTREATD
+315 VENDIREATD
-325 DRRQHDTE
+325 
-333 TGVSDAREVTNDRRL
+333 DRRL
-348 HCTDAS
+348 HCTDAG
-354 ENGTREA
+354 ENGTLEA

-366 QHGTETDENDA
+366 LHWPDAGENGTREVMAGRRQHCIDAGENDT
-377 REVTDDRRLHW
+377 REVTDDRRQHW

-445 QSLAAF
+445 QSLAEF

-461 ARNCYQRVSG
+461 ARNCYQRVTG

-500 TLFDDEAKA
+500 AIFDDEAKA
-509 VAYLKSFLEAAL
+509 IAYLKSFLEVYGV

>member
-1 MICIEKV
+1 MIRIEKA

-23 EDVLFFDIE
+23 EDVLFFHIE

-45 IGVLTYTADASI
+45 IGVLTYTAATSI
-57 AKDRNIAS
+57 AEESNTAS
-65 SSDEAQLS
+65 SSAEAQIS
-73 AGPSAHRAAS
+73 AVPSAHRAAS
-83 APTSR
+83 A
-88 TTSPDS
+88 
-94 NEPEAAGHWTLLQY
+94 PEAAGHWTLLQY

-120 QAFFELLRTKKILI
+120 QAFFELLCTKKILI

-151 QYRLRAS
+151 QYGLRAP

-163 TALHERA
+163 TALHDHVD
-170 NCPATDESAI
+170 CPDTDSSTI
-180 ADARPLYSFD
+180 ADTRPLYSFD

-198 KKFRPLKRLLGL
+198 KKFRPLKHLLGL

-269 PLHRYRSLPH
+269 PLLRYRTLPH
-279 SDFQLRAHEC
+279 SDFRLRAHER
-289 LQDGT
+289 LQDGG
-294 TPIVHLSFT
+294 TPLVHLSFT

-315 VENGTREATD
+315 AESDAREVMDGSRQHWPDAGENGTREETD
-325 DRRQHDTE
+325 DRRQ
-333 TGVSDAREVTNDRRL
+333 
-348 HCTDAS
+348 
-354 ENGTREA
+354 
-361 TDDRR
+361 
-366 QHGTETDENDA
+366 
-377 REVTDDRRLHW
+377 HW

-445 QSLAAF
+445 QSLAEF

-461 ARNCYQRVSG
+461 ARNCYQRVTG
-471 CFLPECS
+471 CFLPEWN
-478 EVYTPA
+478 ELYTPA
-484 LRAEY
+484 LQAEY

-500 TLFDDEAKA
+500 TLFDDEVKA
-509 VAYLKSFLEAAL
+509 VTYLKSFLEAYGV

>member
-1 MICIEKV
+1 MQTTAVLLLCLPAFPAFESFISLPIIKGKVHMIRIEKA

-45 IGVLTYTADASI
+45 IGLLTYTD
-57 AKDRNIAS
+57 KK
-65 SSDEAQLS
+65 
-73 AGPSAHRAAS
+73 
-83 APTSR
+83 
-88 TTSPDS
+88 
-94 NEPEAAGHWTLLQY
+94 WTLLQF

-120 QAFFELLRTKKILI
+120 QAFFDLLRTKKTLI

-151 QYRLRAS
+151 QYGL
-158 RPHHS
+158 P
-163 TALHERA
+163 
-170 NCPATDESAI
+170 
-180 ADARPLYSFD
+180 YSFD

-198 KKFRPLKRLLGL
+198 KKFRPLKRLLNL

-269 PLHRYRSLPH
+269 PLLRYRALPH
-279 SDFQLRAHEC
+279 SDFQLRAHER
-289 LQDGT
+289 DERT
-294 TPIVHLSFT
+294 IHLHYLST
-303 LLSPMSPSAHAP
+303 LALPQPM
-315 VENGTREATD
+315 N
-325 DRRQHDTE
+325 
-333 TGVSDAREVTNDRRL
+333 
-348 HCTDAS
+348 
-354 ENGTREA
+354 
-361 TDDRR
+361 
-366 QHGTETDENDA
+366 
-377 REVTDDRRLHW
+377 
-388 PALTLPKPMDLR
+388 LR

-445 QSLAAF
+445 QSLAEF

-484 LRAEY
+484 LQAEY

-500 TLFDDEAKA
+500 ALFDDEVKA
-509 VAYLKSFLEAAL
+509 AAYLKSFLETAL

>member
-1 MICIEKV
+1 MIRIEKV
-8 LTQPVPSDI
+8 LTQPVPYDI
-17 YTIGAP
+17 YTIGTP

-45 IGVLTYTADASI
+45 IGILTYTD
-57 AKDRNIAS
+57 KN
-65 SSDEAQLS
+65 
-73 AGPSAHRAAS
+73 
-83 APTSR
+83 
-88 TTSPDS
+88 
-94 NEPEAAGHWTLLQY
+94 WTLLQY

-120 QAFFELLRTKKILI
+120 QAFFELLCTKKILI

-151 QYRLRAS
+151 QYGLRAP
-158 RPHHS
+158 RPHHG
-163 TALHERA
+163 TASHDRA
-170 NCPATDESAI
+170 DCPAMDGSAI
-180 ADARPLYSFD
+180 DDTRPLYSFD

-198 KKFRPLKRLLGL
+198 KKFRPLKHLLGL

-269 PLHRYRSLPH
+269 PLLRYRSLPH
-279 SDFQLRAHEC
+279 SDFQLRAHER
-289 LQDGT
+289 LQDGA
-294 TPIVHLSFT
+294 TPLVHLSFT

-315 VENGTREATD
+315 AENGT
-325 DRRQHDTE
+325 
-333 TGVSDAREVTNDRRL
+333 
-348 HCTDAS
+348 
-354 ENGTREA
+354 
-361 TDDRR
+361 
-366 QHGTETDENDA
+366 
-377 REVTDDRRLHW
+377 REVTDDRRQHW
-388 PALTLPKPMDLR
+388 PALTLPRPVDLR

-407 AEGSAVELYV
+407 AEGRAVELYV

-445 QSLAAF
+445 QSLAEF

-509 VAYLKSFLEAAL
+509 VTYLKSFLVYGV

>member
-1 MICIEKV
+1 MIRIEKV

-45 IGVLTYTADASI
+45 IGVLTYTD
-57 AKDRNIAS
+57 KN
-65 SSDEAQLS
+65 
-73 AGPSAHRAAS
+73 
-83 APTSR
+83 
-88 TTSPDS
+88 
-94 NEPEAAGHWTLLQY
+94 WMLLQY

-113 ADEPAVL
+113 SDEPAVL

-151 QYRLRAS
+151 QYGLRAP

-163 TALHERA
+163 TVLHDRA
-170 NCPATDESAI
+170 DCPATDGSAI
-180 ADARPLYSFD
+180 DDTRPLYSFD

-198 KKFRPLKRLLGL
+198 KKFRPLKHLLGL

-269 PLHRYRSLPH
+269 PLLRYRSLPH
-279 SDFQLRAHEC
+279 SDFQLRVHER
-289 LQDGT
+289 LQDGA
-294 TPIVHLSFT
+294 TPLVHLSFT

-315 VENGTREATD
+315 AENGT
-325 DRRQHDTE
+325 
-333 TGVSDAREVTNDRRL
+333 
-348 HCTDAS
+348 
-354 ENGTREA
+354 
-361 TDDRR
+361 
-366 QHGTETDENDA
+366 
-377 REVTDDRRLHW
+377 REVTDDRRQHW
-388 PALTLPKPMDLR
+388 PALTLPRPVDLR

-407 AEGSAVELYV
+407 AEGRAVELYV

-445 QSLAAF
+445 QSLAEF

-509 VAYLKSFLEAAL
+509 VTYLKSFLKAYGV

>member
-8 LTQPVPSDI
+8 MTQPVPSDI

-57 AKDRNIAS
+57 ARESNIIAS
-65 SSDEAQLS
+65 LDT
-73 AGPSAHRAAS
+73 S
-83 APTSR
+83 APES
-88 TTSPDS
+88 
-94 NEPEAAGHWTLLQY
+94 AGHWTLLQY

-142 IPFLRHMVE
+142 IPFLCHMLE
-151 QYRLRAS
+151 QYGL
-158 RPHHS
+158 P
-163 TALHERA
+163 
-170 NCPATDESAI
+170 
-180 ADARPLYSFD
+180 YSFD
-190 TVESFDLF
+190 IVESFDLF

-240 EWQKTKAPALLDT
+240 EWQKTKASALLHT

-269 PLHRYRSLPH
+269 PLLRYRSLPH
-279 SDFQLRAHEC
+279 SDFRLRAHER
-289 LQDGT
+289 LQDGA
-294 TPIVHLSFT
+294 TPLVHLSFT
-303 LLSPMSPSAHAP
+303 FLSPMPPSAHAS
-315 VENGTREATD
+315 VENDIREATD
-325 DRRQHDTE
+325 DRHLHWP
-333 TGVSDAREVTNDRRL
+333 DAG
-348 HCTDAS
+348 
-354 ENGTREA
+354 ENGT
-361 TDDRR
+361 
-366 QHGTETDENDA
+366 
-377 REVTDDRRLHW
+377 REVTDDRHLHW
-388 PALTLPKPMDLR
+388 PALTLPKPMDLS

-445 QSLAAF
+445 QSLAEF

-471 CFLPECS
+471 CFLPELS

-509 VAYLKSFLEAAL
+509 IAYLKSFLVYGV

>member
-1 MICIEKV
+1 MKGKVHMICIEKA

-45 IGVLTYTADASI
+45 IGVLTYT
-57 AKDRNIAS
+57 
-65 SSDEAQLS
+65 
-73 AGPSAHRAAS
+73 
-83 APTSR
+83 
-88 TTSPDS
+88 
-94 NEPEAAGHWTLLQY
+94 PEAAGHWTLLQY

-120 QAFFELLRTKKILI
+120 QAFFELLCTKKILI

-151 QYRLRAS
+151 QYGLRAP

-163 TALHERA
+163 IVLHERA
-170 NCPATDESAI
+170 DCPAMDGSAI
-180 ADARPLYSFD
+180 ADTRPLYSFD

-198 KKFRPLKRLLGL
+198 KKFRPLKHLLGL

-216 SCERFLGIDRE
+216 SCERFLDIDRE

-269 PLHRYRSLPH
+269 PLLRYRALPH

-289 LQDGT
+289 LQDGG
-294 TPIVHLSFT
+294 TPLVHLSFT

-315 VENGTREATD
+315 AENSTRE
-325 DRRQHDTE
+325 E
-333 TGVSDAREVTNDRRL
+333 
-348 HCTDAS
+348 
-354 ENGTREA
+354 
-361 TDDRR
+361 
-366 QHGTETDENDA
+366 
-377 REVTDDRRLHW
+377 TDDRRLHW

-445 QSLAAF
+445 QSLAEF

-461 ARNCYQRVSG
+461 ARNCYQRVTG

-509 VAYLKSFLEAAL
+509 VTYLKSFLETAVH

>member
-1 MICIEKV
+1 MKGKVHMIRIEKV

-45 IGVLTYTADASI
+45 IGVLTYTD
-57 AKDRNIAS
+57 KN
-65 SSDEAQLS
+65 
-73 AGPSAHRAAS
+73 
-83 APTSR
+83 
-88 TTSPDS
+88 
-94 NEPEAAGHWTLLQY
+94 WTLLQY

-151 QYRLRAS
+151 QYGLRTP

-163 TALHERA
+163 TALHDRA
-170 NCPATDESAI
+170 DCPATDGSTI
-180 ADARPLYSFD
+180 ADAPPLYSFD
-190 TVESFDLF
+190 IVESFDLF
-198 KKFRPLKRLLGL
+198 KKFRPLKRLLDL

-269 PLHRYRSLPH
+269 PLLRYRSLPH
-279 SDFQLRAHEC
+279 SDFRLRAHER
-289 LQDGT
+289 LQDGAT
-294 TPIVHLSFT
+294 SLVHLSFT
-303 LLSPMSPSAHAP
+303 FLSPMPPSAHAS
-315 VENGTREATD
+315 VENGIREATD
-325 DRRQHDTE
+325 DHRQ
-333 TGVSDAREVTNDRRL
+333 
-348 HCTDAS
+348 HCTDA
-354 ENGTREA
+354 G
-361 TDDRR
+361 
-366 QHGTETDENDA
+366 ENDI
-377 REVTDDRRLHW
+377 REVTEARRLHLS
-388 PALTLPKPMDLR
+388 ALTLPKPMDLR

-407 AEGSAVELYV
+407 AEDSAVELYV

-445 QSLAAF
+445 QSLAEF

-478 EVYTPA
+478 EVYTPT

-509 VAYLKSFLEAAL
+509 VTYLKSFLETAVH

>member
-1 MICIEKV
+1 MIRIEKA

-17 YTIGAP
+17 YMIGAP

-45 IGVLTYTADASI
+45 IGVLTYTD
-57 AKDRNIAS
+57 KN
-65 SSDEAQLS
+65 
-73 AGPSAHRAAS
+73 
-83 APTSR
+83 
-88 TTSPDS
+88 
-94 NEPEAAGHWTLLQY
+94 WMLLQY

-113 ADEPAVL
+113 SDEPAVL

-151 QYRLRAS
+151 QYGPRAP

-163 TALHERA
+163 TVLHDRA
-170 NCPATDESAI
+170 DCPATDGSAI
-180 ADARPLYSFD
+180 DDTRPLYSFD

-198 KKFRPLKRLLGL
+198 KKFRPLKHLLGL

-269 PLHRYRSLPH
+269 PLLRYRSLPH
-279 SDFQLRAHEC
+279 SDFQLRAHER
-289 LQDGT
+289 LQDGA
-294 TPIVHLSFT
+294 TPLVHLSFT

-315 VENGTREATD
+315 AENGT
-325 DRRQHDTE
+325 
-333 TGVSDAREVTNDRRL
+333 
-348 HCTDAS
+348 
-354 ENGTREA
+354 
-361 TDDRR
+361 
-366 QHGTETDENDA
+366 
-377 REVTDDRRLHW
+377 REVTDDRRQHW
-388 PALTLPKPMDLR
+388 PALTLPRPVDLR

-407 AEGSAVELYV
+407 AEGRAVELYV

-445 QSLAAF
+445 QSLAEF

-509 VAYLKSFLEAAL
+509 VTYLKSFLEAYGG

>member
-1 MICIEKV
+1 MIRIEKV

-17 YTIGAP
+17 YMIGAP

-45 IGVLTYTADASI
+45 IGVLTYTD
-57 AKDRNIAS
+57 KN
-65 SSDEAQLS
+65 
-73 AGPSAHRAAS
+73 
-83 APTSR
+83 
-88 TTSPDS
+88 
-94 NEPEAAGHWTLLQY
+94 WTLLQY

-120 QAFFELLRTKKILI
+120 QAFFDLLRTKKILI

-142 IPFLRHMVE
+142 IPFLRHMIE
-151 QYRLRAS
+151 QYGLRAP
-158 RPHHS
+158 RPQHG
-163 TALHERA
+163 TALHDCA
-170 NCPATDESAI
+170 DCPDADSSAV

-198 KKFRPLKRLLGL
+198 KKFRPLKHLLGL

-269 PLHRYRSLPH
+269 PLLRYRSLPH

-289 LQDGT
+289 LKDGG
-294 TPIVHLSFT
+294 TPLVHLSFT

-315 VENGTREATD
+315 AENATREVTD
-325 DRRQHDTE
+325 DRRQH
-333 TGVSDAREVTNDRRL
+333 
-348 HCTDAS
+348 CIDAS

-366 QHGTETDENDA
+366 QHCSGAGENGT
-377 REVTDDRRLHW
+377 REATDDRRQHW
-388 PALTLPKPMDLR
+388 SALTLPKPMDLR

-407 AEGSAVELYV
+407 AEGRAVELYV

-445 QSLAAF
+445 QSLAEF

-471 CFLPECS
+471 CFLPEFS

-500 TLFDDEAKA
+500 VIFDDETKA
-509 VAYLKSFLEAAL
+509 VAYLKSFLEAYINTPV